1 MVEDF
6 HKLSLALFSGK
17 GGVGKTT
24 LACGLALH
32 WASQFPDDRI
42 LLLSTDPAHSLGDVL
57 QMQVD
62 NTPNHVAASVDF
74 VPLPNLSIRAL
85 DAHILLKDFKE
96 RYGDTLQLLVE
107 RGSFVE
113 GEDLTPVWDLEWP
126 GVDELMGLL
135 EIQRLFDENLIDRV
149 VVDMAPSG
157 HALNLLGLMDFLDNL
172 LESLELFQEKHRTI
186 GSSFTGSHRQD
197 EGDEF
202 LDEMRDKLA
211 SGRARLQDADH
222 TSCFCVAIP
231 EPMSL
236 FETRRFLESLQTL
249 KIHLGGIWINH
260 IVAETVDGD
269 RYREQQPLMAEFIK
283 IAAAQPIFLVPEL
296 DTEPLGVTALNSLF
310 AQTKPLGN
318 DDQLAIIT
326 QTENQPVSLVT
337 FPDAPKLPDFLS
349 LGRRLVIVGGKGGV
363 GKTTVAAAI
372 GWAMAE
378 RYSARHV
385 RMVSIDPAHSLGDA
399 FGCQLGHQ
407 ALNITDNLSGQEI
420 DADQVL
426 DRFRSDYLWEL
437 AEMMGGDSGDPD
449 ANLKLAY
456 GPEAWRRIVSQSLPG
471 LDEMLS
477 LVEVM
482 ELLESHEQDL
492 IVLDTAPTGHLL
504 RFLEIPTAMSDWLA
518 WIFKLWIKY
527 QNVLGRVEFMGR
539 LRTLRQ
545 RVVKAQKRL
554 ADPEY
559 TEFIGVVQ
567 NRSAIL
573 AEAERLV
580 ESVREQSIAQN
591 YIVHNRAELGKA
603 ISGDRFGELAIV
615 PLPNLPRCVEP
626 IFRIQKA
633 AELIF

>member
-1 MVEDF
+1 MADF
-6 HKLSLALFSGK
+6 HNLSLALFSGK

-32 WASQFPDDRI
+32 WANQFPDDRI

-57 QMQVD
+57 QMPVE
-62 NTPNHVAASVDF
+62 NTPSTVAASADF

-85 DAHILLKDFKE
+85 DSHVLLKDFKE
-96 RYGDTLQLLVE
+96 SYGDTLQMLVE

-135 EIQRLFDENLIDRV
+135 EIQRLFKEDIIDRV

-186 GSSFTGSHRQD
+186 GRSLTGKHRQD
-197 EGDEF
+197 KGDEF
-202 LDEMRDKLA
+202 LDETREKLA
-211 SGRARLQDADH
+211 SGRSRLQDIDH
-222 TSCFCVAIP
+222 TACFCVAIP

-236 FETRRFLESLQTL
+236 FETQRFLQSLQTL
-249 KIHLGGIWINH
+249 KIPMGGIWINH
-260 IVAETVDGD
+260 IVTETLHSD
-269 RYREQQPLMAEFIK
+269 RYSEQQPLMAEFVK
-283 IAAAQPIFLVPEL
+283 IAQDQPIFIVPEL
-296 DTEPLGVTALNSLF
+296 DTEPLGVKALHSLF
-310 AQTKPLGN
+310 TQIKPLGE
-318 DDQLAIIT
+318 DDQLAIVT
-326 QTENQPVSLVT
+326 QAENHPFELVT
-337 FPDAPKLPDFLS
+337 FPNAPKLPDFLS
-349 LGRRLVIVGGKGGV
+349 VGRRLVIVGGKGGV
-363 GKTTVAAAI
+363 GKTTVAGAI

-378 RYSARHV
+378 RYSARHI
-385 RMVSIDPAHSLGDA
+385 RIVSIDPAHSLGDA

-407 ALNITDNLSGQEI
+407 ATAITDNLSGQEI

-426 DRFRSDYLWEL
+426 DRFREDYLWEL
-437 AEMMGGDSGDPD
+437 AEMMGGDSGDPN
-449 ANLKLAY
+449 ANLQLAY

-482 ELLESHEQDL
+482 ELLESHDQDL

-504 RFLEIPTAMSDWLA
+504 RFLEVPTAMSDWLA

-527 QNVLGRVEFMGR
+527 QDVLGRVEFMGR
-539 LRTLRQ
+539 LRSLRQ

-554 ADPEY
+554 QDPEY

-567 NRSAIL
+567 NREAIL

-580 ESVREQSIAQN
+580 ESVQDESIAQN
-591 YIVHNRAELGKA
+591 YIVNNRAELGKE
-603 ISGDRFGELAIV
+603 ISSDRFGEIVVV
-615 PLPNLPRCVEP
+615 PLPNLPRCVDA
-626 IFRIQKA
+626 IVRIQKA
-633 AELIF
+633 AGLIF